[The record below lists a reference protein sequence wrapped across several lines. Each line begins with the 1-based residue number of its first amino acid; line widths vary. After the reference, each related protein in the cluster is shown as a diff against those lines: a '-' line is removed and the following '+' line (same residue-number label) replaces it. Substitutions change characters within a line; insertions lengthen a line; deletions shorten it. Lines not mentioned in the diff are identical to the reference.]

1 MAPRTL
7 AAAGGSAP
15 GRGSFKGVFCLARK
29 KISGP
34 ERAARGFSLLCAA
47 PAFALTVAFMILPTV
62 KVFYLSFFSSTG
74 LSKNERFVGLEN
86 YAYLL
91 EDEALHQAL
100 GNTAVLLAVGTALCL
115 GLALLMAFICAQSG
129 LREKKLYK
137 VILFTPSILS
147 VTVVGILWS
156 FIYHPR
162 IGILNGLL
170 DALGLSALKHTWLGE
185 PGTVLYALAAVFIWL
200 NAGYYMVMYI
210 AGINGIS
217 PSVFEAATI
226 DGATKPQQLWYITLP
241 LMKNLIGITTVLC
254 ISNLLASSFTLVTI
268 MTNGQP
274 SGASSVILFYMYQTA
289 FRNSNFG
296 YAMAIAVLT
305 LALAFLLSLFSNRLS
320 GASGEV

>member
-1 MAPRTL
+1 
-7 AAAGGSAP
+7 
-15 GRGSFKGVFCLARK
+15 
-29 KISGP
+29 
-34 ERAARGFSLLCAA
+34 
-47 PAFALTVAFMILPTV
+47 MIVPTV

-74 LSKNERFVGLEN
+74 LAKNETFIGLAN
-86 YAYLL
+86 YEYLL
-91 EDEALHQAL
+91 RDEALHQAL
-100 GNTAVLLAVGTALCL
+100 GNTAVLLTVGTLVCL
-115 GLALLMAFICAQSG
+115 GLALLMAFVCAQSD

-137 VILFTPSILS
+137 IILFTPSILS

-170 DALGLSALKHTWLGE
+170 DFLGLSGFKHTWLGE
-185 PGTVLYALAAVFIWL
+185 PGTVLYAIAAVFIWL

-226 DGATKPQQLWYITLP
+226 DGATKPQQLVHITLP
-241 LMKNLIGITTVLC
+241 LMKNLIGITAVLC

-296 YAMAIAVLT
+296 YAMSIAVLT
-305 LALAFLLSLFSNRLS
+305 LVIAFVLSLFSNRLS
-320 GASGEV
+320 GADGEA

>member
-1 MAPRTL
+1 MF
-7 AAAGGSAP
+7 
-15 GRGSFKGVFCLARK
+15 FKGVFLLNRK
-29 KISGP
+29 KVGAA
-34 ERAARGFSLLCAA
+34 ERRARAFSLACAA
-47 PAFALTVAFMILPTV
+47 PAFLLTIVFMIVPTA

-74 LSKNERFVGLEN
+74 LAKNERFVGFEN
-86 YAYLL
+86 YEYLL
-91 EDEALHQAL
+91 KDEALHQAL
-100 GNTAVLLAVGTALCL
+100 GNTATLLAVGTVVCL
-115 GLALLMAFICAQSG
+115 GLALLMAFICAQSD
-129 LREKKLYK
+129 LKEKKIYK
-137 VILFTPSILS
+137 IILFTPSIIS

-170 DALGLSALKHTWLGE
+170 DLVGLSALKHTWLGE
-185 PGTVLYALAAVFIWL
+185 PGTVLYAVAAVFIWL

-226 DGATKPQQLWYITLP
+226 DGATKPQQLVHITLP
-241 LMKNLIGITTVLC
+241 LMRGLIGITAVLC

-296 YAMAIAVLT
+296 YAMGIAVLT
-305 LALAFLLSLFSNRLS
+305 LAIAFVLSLFSSKLS
-320 GASGEV
+320 GADGEA